1 MRHYELFL
9 DESGDFT
16 EGLSGRER
24 KFASQ
29 IAGMIAPA
37 GKVTGATAEAVLSEA
52 FRATGETLP
61 QVVHATEMKKGSKF
75 DPLVQALTRAIATHQ
90 HWQPVRLENREGL
103 GFGAIESTYTRMIA
117 ELCVR
122 TLERLTRGSGDD
134 VRLTIKAARYMVDQV
149 QLAPEQY
156 ETSIREH
163 FAYAAMRRGLAS
175 APWELTKLEL
185 ISGRTRRE
193 IQVCDLLSNASHRQY
208 RTVEDETRAVLE
220 ASFGE
225 YDFHL
230 SFRELSRWVEGY
242 LEEGSLGLALR
253 TLAEE
258 LVGGGLSAAAE
269 REATTQLTKVL
280 DALLELPA
288 AVRDPHLSVLSVWIE
303 QLNEQLRDAARGLAA
318 AEWAL
323 KHVDGSLRAR
333 LGEAARTLDG
343 FTLSLLRQKVTA
355 ANHRGDLASA
365 RQASEALDA
374 LIPRMAGRWEH
385 GPRIIESL
393 VAQSVHLID
402 TFEHVRAATQMH
414 AVAKY
419 YGDLSSLL
427 ADALEGVFPAE
438 VRSDQR
444 GRALGTQLQAAM
456 YAGLADPSRFDE
468 ARRLNEEAIAEFDAP
483 SDVARQHQYRCQLET
498 FAGDLRTARSFLA
511 NSLGVETTHAAI
523 ATQIAN
529 LPRVPQGFALLHW
542 LRLGAAVLG
551 GRDDED
557 RAAFASAL
565 SQSKV
570 HTWPWCVDSGF
581 VEYPAHGIRRQ
592 MALILARQK
601 QNGDALSMLGRLRAL
616 APDAT
621 APVLMRLIVAASHI
635 EVAGVLWAKDS
646 KGARRLLEGGKT
658 DGSAK
663 AMVDSLLR
671 GVEPYPAL
679 SALTAEWQRALG
691 RVLEGG
697 LDSSAVERLLV
708 GCGRVIGY

>member
-1 MRHYELFL
+1 
-9 DESGDFT
+9 
-16 EGLSGRER
+16 
-24 KFASQ
+24 
-29 IAGMIAPA
+29 
-37 GKVTGATAEAVLSEA
+37 
-52 FRATGETLP
+52 
-61 QVVHATEMKKGSKF
+61 MKKGTTF
-75 DPLVQALTRAIATHQ
+75 DPLMRALSQALAARRG
-90 HWQPVRLENREGL
+90 WQPVRLENREQL
-103 GFGAIESTYTRMIA
+103 GFGAVDATYTRMVA

-122 TLERLTRGSGDD
+122 TLERLTRGSREEVG
-134 VRLTIKAARYMVDQV
+134 LTLKAARYMQDGV
-149 QLAPEQY
+149 QLPTDAY
-156 ETSIREH
+156 EPRVREH
-163 FAYAAMRRGLAS
+163 FAYAAMRRGLAA
-175 APWELTKLEL
+175 APWKLERCEL
-185 ISGRTRRE
+185 LSGRTRRE
-193 IQVCDLLSNASHRQY
+193 IQICDLLSNASHRRY
-208 RTVEDETRAVLE
+208 ETVDDETRAALQ
-220 ASFGE
+220 ASFGA
-225 YDFHL
+225 YDFRL
-230 SFRELSRWVEGY
+230 SFRELGRRIDEH
-242 LEEGSLGLALR
+242 LEDGSLGLALR
-253 TLAEE
+253 ALAEE
-258 LVGGGLSAAAE
+258 LVGGGLAPAAE

-288 AVRDPHLSVLSVWIE
+288 AVRDPQLSVLSVWIE

-333 LGEAARTLDG
+333 LGEAAHTLDG

-374 LIPRMAGRWEH
+374 LIPRLAGRWEH

-402 TFEHVRAATQMH
+402 TFEHERAAIQMH

-468 ARRLNEEAIAEFDAP
+468 ARRLNEAAIAEFDAP

-511 NSLGVETTHAAI
+511 NSLGVATTHAAI

-621 APVLMRLIVAASHI
+621 APVLMRLIVTASHL
-635 EVAGVLWAKDS
+635 EVAGVLWAKDA
-646 KGARRLLEGGKT
+646 KGARRLLEGGKA
-658 DGSAK
+658 DGGVREMIDRLS
-663 AMVDSLLR
+663 R

-679 SALTAEWQRALG
+679 ATLMAEWQRSLG

-697 LDSSAVERLLV
+697 LDSYEVERLLV